1 MPVEALRALVVG
13 TGFGCR
19 IQVPA
24 FRGAG
29 YDVVGL
35 VGSDPA
41 RTAERAAA
49 NGIAEH
55 FTDLGEAIEATR
67 PDVVAIS
74 TTPHTHGPL
83 TLQAIEAGCHVLCEK
98 PFARDASE
106 ARAMLDAAEKAG
118 KVHMLGNEFRYTEQ
132 RSTTTRLI
140 SDGALGEPRF
150 ASFVQVGDF
159 IRAWQDDFPDWWFDP
174 AQGGGWLGASSSHW
188 IDQIRVW
195 LGEFDSL
202 SATLN
207 AVTLSRGPVEDTFTL
222 RFTMQSGL
230 EGVLQQC
237 AGAYGPMFEFEPHRG
252 QQGPPVVRFR
262 RRPHRRRQWRARRTC
277 PRRPPT
283 PPAPT
288 AHGGPAQP
296 ADRLAIDGL
305 RRNRTLHRTLQID
318 GRRDP
323 GRESPLPRP
332 ARDFRRRSGA
342 HAGARRDPH
351 FGAQRWGAG
360 AGGGDVRGVPGTR
373 YSVSPRQRRGQM
385 PR

>member
-41 RTAERAAA
+41 RTAQRAAA
-49 NGIAEH
+49 NGIAAQ
-55 FTDLGEAIEATR
+55 FTDLGEAIAATR

-83 TLQAIEAGCHVLCEK
+83 TLQALAAGCHVLCEK
-98 PFARDASE
+98 PFARDSNE
-106 ARAMLDAAEKAG
+106 ARQMLAAAEKAG

-237 AGAYGPMFEFEPHRG
+237 AGAYGPMFESNHIAGSKGHLWFDFGGVHIADANGERDVPVPADLQLPAPPPLTADPRNQRIDWQSMAYVEIAPYTELCKSMAAAIRG
-252 QQGPPVVRFR
+252 EQAPSPVVPATFADGVAHMQVLDAIRMS
-262 RRPHRRRQWRARRTC
+262 ARN
-277 PRRPPT
+277 
-283 PPAPT
+283 
-288 AHGGPAQP
+288 GGA
-296 ADRLAIDGL
+296 L
-305 RRNRTLHRTLQID
+305 
-318 GRRDP
+318 
-323 GRESPLPRP
+323 
-332 ARDFRRRSGA
+332 
-342 HAGARRDPH
+342 
-351 FGAQRWGAG
+351 
-360 AGGGDVRGVPGTR
+360 VRVAA
-373 YSVSPRQRRGQM
+373 M
-385 PR
+385 